1 MIEIFDNLFPFKS
14 ILDEMR
20 QDDFRKL
27 ATNADGR
34 IRNYLAIFYAFLGY
48 ER

>member
-27 ATNADGR
+27 VTNDGR